1 MDITIK
7 MTDGRHVA
15 EVYRQTHCRRRGKS
29 ACGFRVYNENVGLYF
44 TACETQL
51 PEADAD
57 GLEFEFTRIA
67 DKAQRAGYRI
77 LEELPDVE

>member
-1 MDITIK
+1 MDKIIK

-29 ACGFRVYNENVGLYF
+29 ACGLRVYNAKCGLFF

-51 PEADAD
+51 PEADAE
-57 GLEFEFTRIA
+57 GLDFEFLRVV
-67 DKAQRAGYRI
+67 DNAQRAGYRF
-77 LEELPDVE
+77 LEEPGAE

>member
-1 MDITIK
+1 MDIIIK

-15 EVYRQTHCRRRGKS
+15 EVYRQNHCRRRGKS
-29 ACGFRVYNENVGLYF
+29 ACGLRVYNENVGLYY

-51 PEADAD
+51 PEADVE
-57 GLEFEFTRIA
+57 GLEFEFHRVV

-77 LEELPDVE
+77 LEEPGVE